1 MYHDCGLPH
10 PSLYFPKAVAPFE
23 TKKKRKKEKK
33 ERLLADV

>member
-1 MYHDCGLPH
+1 MYHDRGLPH

-23 TKKKRKKEKK
+23 KKKKKEKK